1 MVSGYEIKKEI
12 CEIGRRIY
20 MNGFVAA
27 NDGNITVKISDN
39 EYYCTPTGVSKGF
52 MTPDMICKVDA
63 KGNKLEGR
71 ADCRPSSEVKMHMR
85 VFAERP
91 DVTAVV
97 HAHPPVAT
105 AHAVCNI
112 PLDTFIM
119 PEAVIFL
126 GTVPICEY
134 GTPSTNEI
142 PDSLMPYIQTN
153 DSFLLKNHGAL
164 TIGNTLEKAYFLM
177 ESTEFFAK
185 VSMYCR
191 QLGGAQ
197 QLDCDQIN
205 RLLELRKEF
214 GVPGAH
220 PGCPQCEV
228 LPGSAVPVNSA
239 NPDGSQVRH
248 PAAVIPSTPPTN
260 TAANVDNSLIAE
272 ITKKVIAQL
281 NK

>member
-1 MVSGYEIKKEI
+1 
-12 CEIGRRIY
+12 
-20 MNGFVAA
+20 
-27 NDGNITVKISDN
+27 
-39 EYYCTPTGVSKGF
+39 
-52 MTPDMICKVDA
+52 
-63 KGNKLEGR
+63 
-71 ADCRPSSEVKMHMR
+71 
-85 VFAERP
+85 
-91 DVTAVV
+91 
-97 HAHPPVAT
+97 
-105 AHAVCNI
+105 
-112 PLDTFIM
+112 
-119 PEAVIFL
+119 
-126 GTVPICEY
+126 
-134 GTPSTNEI
+134 
-142 PDSLMPYIQTN
+142 MPYIQTN

-239 NPDGSQVRH
+239 CLLYTSIMQPGYKRSACSFYVVKLLFYPIN
-248 PAAVIPSTPPTN
+248 N
-260 TAANVDNSLIAE
+260 
-272 ITKKVIAQL
+272 
-281 NK
+281 